1 MSERHLYRL
10 NGTDIAIYFSG
21 SNKLISMVAEMTI
34 REHIEELRVRIIRV
48 AVVIIIITIFAMTFD
63 LRPIQINGIQFAY
76 PYPDPL
82 HNISIR
88 LTFYMQESL
97 LPQGVNLIQT
107 APGQAFFSQIY
118 VSVLIGLTASIPFIM
133 RELSAFISPAISTK
147 TKIGLLNVF
156 LPSIALFVGGIAFS
170 YLLVIPFVLDF
181 LYQYGEALSVA
192 TFLTINNFISFV
204 MQFFLGFGIA
214 FQLPILMYGI
224 SLTGTISPRFWR
236 SNFRYAILILVIFG
250 ALITPDGSGVTM
262 WFVSIPM
269 LLLYLAGMLIV
280 EKKAASSSLRVEK
293 T

>member
-1 MSERHLYRL
+1 M
-10 NGTDIAIYFSG
+10 NGTNIAIYFSG
-21 SNKLISMVAEMTI
+21 SNKPLSMVAEMTI
-34 REHIEELRVRIIRV
+34 REHIEELRVRILRM

-63 LRPIQINGIQFAY
+63 LRPIQINGIPLAY

-97 LPQGVNLIQT
+97 LPEDVSLIQT

-133 RELSAFISPAISTK
+133 REISAFISPAISTK

-181 LYQYGEALSVA
+181 LYEYGEALNVA

-224 SLTGTISPRFWR
+224 SLTGTISPKFWR
-236 SNFRYAILILVIFG
+236 SNFRYAILVLVIFG

-269 LLLYLAGMLIV
+269 LLLYLAGMIIV
-280 EKKAASSSLRVEK
+280 EKRAAATSVRVAK
-293 T
+293 TNT